1 MGDMRVH
8 ELAKE
13 FGMENKEF
21 LARLIDMKI
30 PVKSHS
36 STLNDAFVARIRK
49 QLEPELAEQAAAA
62 EAERQAEAERKAV
75 EERLQKEAIEAERRK
90 AVKEERARRAK
101 ERAEKAELSA
111 EPGPAG
117 YDFLA
122 EPVIEPFAGLA
133 DEALDDLLAPTPELA
148 SANGVLSAE
157 PATAAALAGST
168 TEAVGTIDTQ
178 EAAEPVAVEA
188 EVEPA

>member
-111 EPGPAG
+111 EPSPAG
-117 YDFLA
+117 YDWPSRSSSPSPGWLTRRWTTCWRRRQSW
-122 EPVIEPFAGLA
+122 PR
-133 DEALDDLLAPTPELA
+133 PTEC
-148 SANGVLSAE
+148 
-157 PATAAALAGST
+157 
-168 TEAVGTIDTQ
+168 
-178 EAAEPVAVEA
+178 
-188 EVEPA
+188 